1 MGKGK
6 RLRNRREQPAATE
19 LPDYPFEVDAR
30 TRDELGPQGLA
41 YLAENL
47 WPKDCQTCGWPLG
60 AERPTVFCEDMVM
73 LAQVSLHHRRCRE
86 ARWSD
91 SIVMQATKAELVSYD
106 VRAFLL
112 PGQKRSA
119 QGIPTRDDR
128 PVFFVN
134 PTLEAAML
142 KKTSSGKWQGDFLGY
157 LQQAGLRPAGPDL
170 FVDKPIPEAVAR
182 LGIGELTVTLLPVS
196 RWSCGV
202 NVPFREAVEDQGGVL
217 LAVTS
222 AAVPTNMERLGEFID
237 LLQAGKVVM
246 GWVQLDVPG

>member
-6 RLRNRREQPAATE
+6 RLRNRRERPAAAE

-30 TRDELGPQGLA
+30 IRAELGPEGLA

-60 AERPTVFCEDMVM
+60 AERPTLVCQDMVM

-86 ARWSD
+86 ASWSETMVLHD
-91 SIVMQATKAELVSYD
+91 SNAELVSYD
-106 VRAFLL
+106 VLAFML

-119 QGIPTRDDR
+119 EGIRTRDDR

-134 PTLEAAML
+134 PSLETTTLTKMA
-142 KKTSSGKWQGDFLGY
+142 SGWRGTFLDR
-157 LQQAGLRPAGPDL
+157 LQQTGLRPAGPDM
-170 FVDKPIPEAVAR
+170 FVDKPIPAAVAQ
-182 LGIGELTVTLLPVS
+182 LGIGDLTVTLPPGV

-202 NVPFREAVEDQGGVL
+202 NVPFREAVEDMGGVL
-217 LAVTS
+217 LAATS
-222 AAVPTNMERLGEFID
+222 AAMPTRMQRLGEFVD
-237 LLQAGKVVM
+237 LLLAGKVVM